1 MWSGGG
7 GVGFVSGMPGPST
20 ARLPT
25 ASGVQQ
31 DGSREEPIQEED
43 EYAASEGSA
52 APAGQLTDATFIK
65 RKI

>member
-31 DGSREEPIQEED
+31 DGSREEPILEED

-52 APAGQLTDATFIK
+52 APAGQITDATYHK
-65 RKI
+65 A